1 MSVTHANPGDETET
15 LRVRLADAEDMLR
28 AIRQGEIDALVV
40 EGVRGNQV
48 YTLHS
53 ADEPYRN
60 LVEQM
65 QEGAV
70 ALTRRGDILYANA
83 RFAAMVG
90 EPLESVVGSRVER
103 FVNQSD
109 REEFASLLN
118 AGSGRRRSRL
128 VGADPR
134 AFEVSLSLTTTASAT
149 GDRLNLIVSDL
160 SEILEATSSRDRAQ
174 RDNRTKDEF
183 LAILAHELRNPLGAI
198 SGAARVLELAHARGT
213 PAARAHEVITRQ
225 VGHISHL
232 IEELL
237 DVERV
242 VSGKIRLARQPLDL
256 AAALR
261 RTVAT
266 FTSDTAL
273 DRHIDIITDPVWVEW
288 DAVRLDQVLTNIL
301 TNAVKYTPAGGQ
313 IRVALRADGGDAVLS
328 VEDTGFGIT
337 SRMLPFIFD
346 MYAQADRTLE
356 RAQGGLGIGLTL
368 VRRLVELHGG
378 TIVASSEG
386 EGRGSTFTVRLT
398 QVAVGTSPDASA
410 SPDRRAAHRRVLLIE
425 DSADARDMLRMML
438 ELAGH
443 VVYDAP
449 DGVRGLELLNAVHP
463 DVGIIDIGLPRMDG
477 YQVARRIRDI
487 PHGREML
494 LLALTGYGS
503 PGEAQA
509 PSEHAFDHHLV
520 KPVDSDQLVR
530 LLNEGVRAAGAPV
543 QFGTAP
549 ARKGR
554 YDEACRVS

>member
-1 MSVTHANPGDETET
+1 MNAMRPDPMEETET
-15 LRVRLADAEDMLR
+15 LRARLADAEDMLR

-40 EGVRGNQV
+40 EGNRGSQV

-53 ADEPYRN
+53 AEEPYRN

-109 REEFASLLN
+109 REEFANLLD

-128 VGADPR
+128 VGAEPR
-134 AFEVSLSLTTTASAT
+134 AFDVSLSLTTAG

-160 SEILEATSSRDRAQ
+160 REILEATSSRDRAQ

-183 LAILAHELRNPLGAI
+183 LAILAHELRNPLAAI
-198 SGAARVLELAHARGT
+198 GGAARVLELAHARDT

-242 VSGKIRLARQPLDL
+242 VSGKIRLAREPLDL

-261 RTVAT
+261 RAVGT
-266 FTSDTAL
+266 FTNDTAL
-273 DRHIDIITDPVWVEW
+273 DRRIEIITDPVWVEW
-288 DAVRLDQVLTNIL
+288 DPLRLDQVLTNIL
-301 TNAVKYTPAGGQ
+301 TNAVKYTPAGGR
-313 IRVALRADGGDAVLS
+313 IRVTLREESAEAVLS

-337 SRMLPFIFD
+337 PRLLPFIFD

-378 TIVASSEG
+378 TIMASSEG

-398 QVAVGTSPDASA
+398 RVPAGT
-410 SPDRRAAHRRVLLIE
+410 
-425 DSADARDMLRMML
+425 
-438 ELAGH
+438 
-443 VVYDAP
+443 
-449 DGVRGLELLNAVHP
+449 VH
-463 DVGIIDIGLPRMDG
+463 
-477 YQVARRIRDI
+477 
-487 PHGREML
+487 
-494 LLALTGYGS
+494 S
-503 PGEAQA
+503 
-509 PSEHAFDHHLV
+509 
-520 KPVDSDQLVR
+520 
-530 LLNEGVRAAGAPV
+530 
-543 QFGTAP
+543 GTARGG
-549 ARKGR
+549 AGG
-554 YDEACRVS
+554 YDWSWRAS